1 MIRVI
6 YQWQV
11 PPENILAFQ
20 QVWKQTTT
28 LIHQTVPGA
37 RGSFLLLDH
46 DDPGKILTIARWDS
60 IEQWQAFW
68 KAENPE
74 QMLRMRELGER
85 VSVDSYEEFDDV
97 TV

>member
-11 PPENILAFQ
+11 PPENIPAFQ
-20 QVWKQTTT
+20 QAWKQTTT

-37 RGSFLLLDH
+37 MGSFLLQDH
-46 DDPGKILTIARWDS
+46 ADPGKILTIARWDS

-85 VSVDSYEEFDDV
+85 VSVNSYEEFDDV